1 MVVTTLVFACAPV
14 IQYPIHLRYVSEK
27 ENALMPEKPQAKV
40 ITIAAFYDRRDIAN
54 LYTIGLRTK
63 HNGITIPFTYSGERP
78 EVMIAQAVRLALFHQ
93 GYQVRPG
100 TPQWDLNPQTVQQA
114 WGDWVIGGA
123 IEDLSI
129 EAKSSI
135 LRTIYTCTFKLRV
148 VAANVRQ
155 KESILQQTVELSSS
169 YTTAVFRSSTAE
181 RIVNKIITQ
190 AIESSIADIEKTQTQ
205 PYRDQTSGGTEPLN
219 E

>member
-1 MVVTTLVFACAPV
+1 M
-14 IQYPIHLRYVSEK
+14 RG
-27 ENALMPEKPQAKV
+27 KPQAKV

-54 LYTIGLRTK
+54 LYTIGLRIK
-63 HNGITIPFTYSGERP
+63 HNGITIPFTYWGERP
-78 EVMIAQAVRLALFHQ
+78 EVMIAQAVRLTLFHQ
-93 GYQVRPG
+93 GYQVWPG
-100 TPQWDLNPQTVQQA
+100 TPQWDLNPQTVQEA
-114 WGDWVIGGA
+114 WGEWVVGGA

-148 VAANVRQ
+148 AAANGRQ

-181 RIVNKIITQ
+181 RMFNKIIAQ
-190 AIESSIADIEKTQTQ
+190 AIESSVADIEKTQTQ
-205 PYRDQTSGGTEPLN
+205 PYRGRTSEGIGPLN
-219 E
+219 Q